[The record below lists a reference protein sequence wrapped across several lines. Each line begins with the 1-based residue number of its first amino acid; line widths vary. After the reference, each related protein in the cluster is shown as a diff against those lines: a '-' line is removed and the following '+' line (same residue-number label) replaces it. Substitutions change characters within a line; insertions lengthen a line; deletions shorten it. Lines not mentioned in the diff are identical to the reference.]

1 MKQSILFVLMASTLL
16 ISCSDIDMKSDATS
30 SESAATKYV
39 DPNAATIK
47 TAEIDIQVQNVDAT
61 VQDIQHT
68 VNRLGGSLTHLEI
81 NSNRSFQQET
91 PYSKDSAYQYYT
103 VQPEGKLKVKIP
115 IAKAD
120 SFIHNMLSLH
130 ATIDK
135 MMFNEEDINETMLQQ
150 EYANQNVSVSDNKS
164 SNTNATYLH
173 LKNKSRF
180 LWFDV
185 TLRGLASTTKTAVA
199 NSESIRKPI
208 YLSALHA
215 VESGWY
221 SFAGFIVLLLNIWPF
236 ALAGVLL
243 WWMYRSRVIKWHWAT
258 KKLASQK

>member
-1 MKQSILFVLMASTLL
+1 MKQSILIVLAASILFF
-16 ISCSDIDMKSDATS
+16 SCSDIDMKSEATS
-30 SESAATKYV
+30 SESAPTNYV

-47 TAEIDIQVQNVDAT
+47 TAEIDIQVQHVDAT

-68 VNRLGGSLTHLEI
+68 VNKLGGTLTHLEI

-103 VQPEGKLKVKIP
+103 IQPEGKLKVKIP

-135 MMFNEEDINETMLQQ
+135 MMFNEEDINETMLQR
-150 EYANQNVSVSDNKS
+150 EYAEQEVSVADTKS
-164 SNTNATYLH
+164 GSTNATYLH
-173 LKNKSRF
+173 LKNKSKF

-199 NSESIRKPI
+199 NSESVRKPV

-236 ALAGVLL
+236 ALAGLLL
-243 WWMYRSRVIKWHWAT
+243 WWMYRTRLIKWQWAT
-258 KKLASQK
+258 KKIASQR